1 MTELNDTD
9 DAKLW
14 PPNVEKLFIQLMVEE
29 MVKGNM
35 QEVIF
40 HKRIWD
46 KILEELIR
54 QTKWNYKF
62 STSENKIQSVETN
75 DIISSHNSIQHTGLG
90 WDAETNTVS
99 SSDEVW
105 MNVLAAIPKVKEF
118 RRKGCENY
126 IQLGTLFNKTTATS
140 VMAFASTQDPTNTDE
155 EA

>member
-1 MTELNDTD
+1 MMTELNDTD

-46 KILEELIR
+46 KILEELIL

-62 STSENKIQSVETN
+62 SQ
-75 DIISSHNSIQHTGLG
+75 
-90 WDAETNTVS
+90 
-99 SSDEVW
+99 
-105 MNVLAAIPKVKEF
+105 VKT
-118 RRKGCENY
+118 K
-126 IQLGTLFNKTTATS
+126 FNRLRQRHHIFS
-140 VMAFASTQDPTNTDE
+140 
-155 EA
+155 

>member
-1 MTELNDTD
+1 MMTELNDTD

-54 QTKWNYKF
+54 QTKLNYKF
-62 STSENKIQSVETN
+62 PQVKTKFNWLRQMHRIFSQL
-75 DIISSHNSIQHTGLG
+75 IQHTGLG
-90 WDAETNTVS
+90 WDAEPNTVS
-99 SSDEVW
+99 SSDKVW
-105 MNVLAAIPKVKEF
+105 MNVLAVSEVF
-118 RRKGCENY
+118 GC
-126 IQLGTLFNKTTATS
+126 
-140 VMAFASTQDPTNTDE
+140 
-155 EA
+155 